1 MSSGLFCPYLFGDVE
16 LSTERERHIAE
27 NHPDLLPRYR
37 NFIAKTLAEPDQI
50 RISARFKNARLFTRW
65 FDNLR
70 GGKYIVVVV
79 VSETCPVKRHWIITA
94 YIARKLVGGETDW
107 KRS

>member
-1 MSSGLFCPYLFGDVE
+1 MSSCFFCSYLSDDVE
-16 LSTERERHIAE
+16 LGTERERHIAE
-27 NHPDLLPRYR
+27 NHPDLLPRYHDLIPET
-37 NFIAKTLAEPDQI
+37 IADPDQI

-65 FDNLR
+65 FDNVR

-79 VSETCPVKRHWIITA
+79 VSESSPVKRHWIITA
-94 YIARKLVGGETDW
+94 YIARKLVGGETEW